1 MGFSI
6 QGHPRVGEAAVKEMV
21 GAQVQAAEEAELRR
35 ASGRST
41 GRGEEAER
49 QRGKE
54 RRLMS

>member
-35 ASGRST
+35 PQEGAQ
-41 GRGEEAER
+41 EEAKR
-49 QRGKE
+49 QRGRE
-54 RRLMS
+54 ARRGG